1 MTSRRTY
8 SILLIITLL
17 CSITANAQNYLGTD
31 FWVGHI
37 VNGGDQ
43 RPHSIKITATGDTA
57 CQVTVSHPA
66 TGWTQTSALTA
77 GGQVTFQLPATALP
91 EHYSMVDAKGYH
103 VTSTASIQVSTLS
116 GVLASSD
123 ATSLIPTRIL
133 GTRYIVLDYP
143 ADPNLAALSET
154 GGTVTIVATE
164 DNTTVSY
171 TPPCALHTLPGDPP
185 APAAGTPTTHTLASA
200 GQTVTLLANS
210 ANSSLSGMEITSDK
224 PIAVFQGNQITHVP
238 HSSSSADMMYHQSV
252 PVELWGT
259 AYGLVATA
267 GRSVGDRVRVVA
279 DSACTVTLSDGTTF
293 NLSARGVHEFDLP
306 ANSTRMLTATSP
318 VSVGLCSK
326 SSDYG
331 GEAGDASLL
340 MVPPADYG
348 ISHGRFVTYTTERIH
363 TWYVVVVTD
372 QPAGMTHNGNNIASR
387 FQPIGTTGYSYAR
400 FTVGSGTHRLDHSN
414 GTFNAWTYGV
424 GNVQSYLY
432 SIGQSYPLP
441 VPDPC
446 AMGNGQGTDF
456 WATFLC
462 NDDDPANAE
471 LSLVATGQR
480 AADIT
485 VTNPVT
491 GHTQTAHLNAGG
503 MVKMTLPTATS
514 MPSAQPDNKGY
525 HITSTAP
532 ITLYGNNYIQGSW
545 DFTQVLPTLALSHQ
559 YLVQNYPNN
568 SDHPA
573 NIAIVATEDNTQLT
587 MVLPCTVTG
596 LSLPAGATYTVTL
609 NSGQTL
615 LLRANNGQNFSGM
628 EVSSNCKPFALFQ
641 GCGAGRVGDNGY
653 SSGRDHFMEQA
664 VPLEMWGTEFV
675 ATATKDRTE
684 GDRILVTAGDDN
696 CLVTFNGIND
706 NILARG
712 QSCEFNLASNT
723 TLHITTTQPAY
734 ACLYMTS
741 YRNGGT
747 NGDPG
752 AASLPP
758 VERWVE
764 RSDFMLVQCNNNP
777 NSQYYIANPYIN
789 IIAES
794 TAVGTLALD
803 GAVIPAAQ
811 FSPIAGTPYSHAR
824 MHIAYGAHCLDAGG
838 SGTFSA
844 RAYGLGRWVGFTYN
858 IDMVMDCY
866 ERCIPETQRD
876 TTEIY
881 DTTCVGTLYEG
892 HGFRF
897 DASRCSPGTFHL
909 WDSTVVADT
918 VHCRVLHLLV
928 LPTVETRLQHTIV
941 AGDTL
946 RFGDTLIT
954 LAGEYRFTY
963 TAANGCDSVVVLEVG
978 YEQVSFRASA
988 DGICPDDSVVLEAT
1002 GPSTFRWA
1010 STPHDPSLDSQQ
1022 GRNPIVV
1029 YPRTT
1034 TVYSLIDANGNPI
1047 ASHTVGVEPPPALCI
1062 EGVPPYIDFD
1072 HPVIIMHDCSEG
1084 RQRTSWD
1091 FDDGAHFTGARMR
1104 RIVPYPLPDSVR
1116 ATMTS
1121 CNRYGCCADT
1131 TLVLPTCTLSVWFP
1145 NVFTPDAASNN
1156 RFGCVTTHEVAE
1168 WEMDIYNR
1176 WGLLVWSTEE
1186 INQPW
1191 DGTKDGNPVKQEAY
1205 VYRWRLKD
1213 IHGNVRSGIG
1223 TVTLL
1228 R

>member
-1 MTSRRTY
+1 MTVILFITVCMHAGAQDTVGLPIHEEWDTY
-8 SILLIITLL
+8 SAT
-17 CSITANAQNYLGTD
+17 NNRD
-31 FWVGHI
+31 
-37 VNGGDQ
+37 VNGWLFCKSGITDQ
-43 RPHSIKITATGDTA
+43 SI
-57 CQVTVSHPA
+57 
-66 TGWTQTSALTA
+66 
-77 GGQVTFQLPATALP
+77 
-91 EHYSMVDAKGYH
+91 
-103 VTSTASIQVSTLS
+103 IQ
-116 GVLASSD
+116 
-123 ATSLIPTRIL
+123 R
-133 GTRYIVLDYP
+133 
-143 ADPNLAALSET
+143 AD
-154 GGTVTIVATE
+154 
-164 DNTTVSY
+164 
-171 TPPCALHTLPGDPP
+171 LH
-185 APAAGTPTTHTLASA
+185 A
-200 GQTVTLLANS
+200 
-210 ANSSLSGMEITSDK
+210 
-224 PIAVFQGNQITHVP
+224 
-238 HSSSSADMMYHQSV
+238 
-252 PVELWGT
+252 
-259 AYGLVATA
+259 
-267 GRSVGDRVRVVA
+267 
-279 DSACTVTLSDGTTF
+279 
-293 NLSARGVHEFDLP
+293 NLS
-306 ANSTRMLTATSP
+306 T
-318 VSVGLCSK
+318 
-326 SSDYG
+326 
-331 GEAGDASLL
+331 
-340 MVPPADYG
+340 
-348 ISHGRFVTYTTERIH
+348 
-363 TWYVVVVTD
+363 
-372 QPAGMTHNGNNIASR
+372 GNTN
-387 FQPIGTTGYSYAR
+387 
-400 FTVGSGTHRLDHSN
+400 GSGTVVATPYLAQVPDTFTFRLYGSSLHGRTASVEFGYIPDTPPIVDPADICNLFVPYDTVNISTGNQWIRTTVGLQPYFDIHGEAHRLAIRLINSYGQKLYLDEV
-414 GTFNAWTYGV
+414 GAWKAPTTECTGP
-424 GNVQSYLY
+424 G
-432 SIGQSYPLP
+432 
-441 VPDPC
+441 
-446 AMGNGQGTDF
+446 GTDF

-532 ITLYGNNYIQGSW
+532 ITLYGNNYLPGSW
-545 DFTQVLPTLALSHQ
+545 DFAQVLPTLALSHQ

-596 LSLPAGATYTVTL
+596 LSLPAGSTYTVTL

-641 GCGAGRVGDNGY
+641 GCGAGRVGDNGT
-653 SSGRDHFMEQA
+653 SSGRDHFVEQA

-675 ATATKDRTE
+675 ATATMDRSE
-684 GDRILVTAGDDN
+684 GDRILVTAGEDN
-696 CLVTFNGIND
+696 CLVTFNGINN

-712 QSCEFNLASNT
+712 QSCEFIVTSNN

-734 ACLYMTS
+734 ACLYMAS

-752 AASLPP
+752 AATLPP
-758 VERWVE
+758 VDRWVQ

-777 NSQYYIANPYIN
+777 ASTWYISNPYIN
-789 IIAES
+789 IIAEN

-803 GAVIPAAQ
+803 GTVIPAAQ
-811 FSPIAGTPYSHAR
+811 FSPIAGTPYSHTR
-824 MHIAYGAHCLDAGG
+824 MHIAYGPHTLDAGG

-866 ERCIPETQRD
+866 ERCIPATQRD
-876 TTEIY
+876 TVHLY
-881 DTTCVGTLYEG
+881 DTTCLGTLYEG

-909 WDSTVVADT
+909 WDWTVVADT
-918 VHCRVLHLLV
+918 MHMRVLHLLV
-928 LPTVETRLQHTIV
+928 LPTAETRLQHTLM

-988 DGICPDDSVVLEAT
+988 DGICPGDSVVLTAT
-1002 GPSTFRWA
+1002 GLHVFHWTSAP
-1010 STPHDPSLDSQQ
+1010 PDPTLAAQE
-1022 GRNPIVV
+1022 GRNPITVR
-1029 YPRTT
+1029 PATT
-1034 TVYSLIDANGNPI
+1034 TTYTLVDANGNTI
-1047 ASHTVGVEPPPALCI
+1047 ASHTVGVEPPPPLCI
-1062 EGVPPYIDFD
+1062 DNVPPYIEFD
-1072 HPVIIMHDCSEG
+1072 HPVVILRDCSEG

-1091 FDDGAHFTGARMR
+1091 FYDGAHFAGERMR
-1104 RIVPYPLPDSVR
+1104 RIMPLPMPDSVR
-1116 ATMTS
+1116 VTMTS

-1131 TLVLPTCTLSVWFP
+1131 TITIPTCTLSVWFP
-1145 NVFTPDAASNN
+1145 NVFTPDAEINN
-1156 RFGCVTTHEVAE
+1156 HFGCVTTHEVADF
-1168 WEMDIYNR
+1168 EMDIYNR
-1176 WGLLVWSTEE
+1176 WGLIVWSTKN

-1191 DGTKDGNPVKQEAY
+1191 DGTHNGTPVKQEAY
-1205 VYRWRLKD
+1205 VYRWRLRD
-1213 IHGNVRSGIG
+1213 TSNRILSGIG

>member
-1 MTSRRTY
+1 MTSGRTY

-17 CSITANAQNYLGTD
+17 CSITTNAQNYMGTD

-77 GGQVTFQLPATALP
+77 GGQVTFTLTESALP
-91 EHYSMVDAKGYH
+91 EHYSMVEAKGYH
-103 VTSTASIQVSTLS
+103 VTSTAGIQVSTLS
-116 GVLASSD
+116 SVLASSD
-123 ATSLIPTRIL
+123 ATALIPTRIL

-143 ADPNLAALSET
+143 ADPNLGET

-210 ANSSLSGMEITSDK
+210 ANSSLSGMEITADK
-224 PIAVFQGNQITHVP
+224 PIAVFQGNQITYVP
-238 HSSSSADMMYHQSV
+238 HGSSSADMMYHQSV

-279 DSACTVTLSDGTTF
+279 DSACTVSLSDGTTF
-293 NLSARGVHEFDLP
+293 NLAAHGVHEFDLP

-318 VSVGLCSK
+318 VSVGFCSK
-326 SSDYG
+326 SSTYR

-340 MVPPADYG
+340 MVPPTDYG

-372 QPAGMTHNGNNIASR
+372 QPAGMTHNGNNISSR

-400 FTVGSGTHRLDHSN
+400 FTVTSGTHRLDHSN

-532 ITLYGNNYIQGSW
+532 ITLYGNNYLPGSW

-568 SDHPA
+568 SNHPA

-596 LSLPAGATYTVTL
+596 LSLPIGATYTVTL

-615 LLRANNGQNFSGM
+615 LLRANNGQHFSGM

-641 GCGAGRVGDNGY
+641 GCGAGRVGDNGN

-675 ATATKDRTE
+675 ATATKDRSE
-684 GDRILVTAGDDN
+684 GDRVLVTAGDDN
-696 CLVTFNGIND
+696 CAVAVNGTTVAT
-706 NILARG
+706 LTRG
-712 QSCEFNLASNT
+712 QSYEHTLAANST
-723 TLHITTTQPAY
+723 ARITTTQPAY
-734 ACLYMTS
+734 ACLYMAS

-752 AASLPP
+752 AATLPP
-758 VERWVE
+758 VDRWVQ
-764 RSDFMLVQCNNNP
+764 RSNFMLVQCNNDP

-789 IIAES
+789 IIAENS
-794 TAVGTLALD
+794 AVGTLALD
-803 GAVIPAAQ
+803 GTVIPAAQ
-811 FSPIAGTPYSHAR
+811 FAPIAGTPYSHAR
-824 MHIAYGAHCLDAGG
+824 MHIAYGAHRLDAGG
-838 SGTFSA
+838 SGTFAA

-858 IDMVMDCY
+858 IDMDLDCA
-866 ERCIPETQRD
+866 ERCIPATQRD
-876 TTEIY
+876 TVHLY
-881 DTTCVGTLYEG
+881 DTTCLGMLYEG

-918 VHCRVLHLLV
+918 VHMRVLHLLV
-928 LPTVETRLQHTIV
+928 LPTAETRLRHTIV

-978 YEQVSFRASA
+978 YEAAGITASA
-988 DGICPDDSVVLEAT
+988 DGICPGDSVVLTAT
-1002 GPSTFRWA
+1002 GLHVFHWTSVP
-1010 STPHDPSLDSQQ
+1010 PDPTLAAQE
-1022 GRNPIVV
+1022 GRNPITVR
-1029 YPRTT
+1029 PATT
-1034 TVYSLIDANGNPI
+1034 TTYTLADANGNPI

-1116 ATMTS
+1116 VTMTS

-1145 NVFTPDAASNN
+1145 NVFTPDAESNN

-1168 WEMDIYNR
+1168 WELDIYNR
-1176 WGLLVWSTEE
+1176 WGLLVWSTKE
-1186 INQPW
+1186 ISQPW
-1191 DGTKDGNPVKQEAY
+1191 DGTKDGKPVKQEAY
-1205 VYRWRLKD
+1205 VYTWRLKD

>member
-1 MTSRRTY
+1 M
-8 SILLIITLL
+8 
-17 CSITANAQNYLGTD
+17 GTD

-77 GGQVTFQLPATALP
+77 GGQVTFTLTESALP
-91 EHYSMVDAKGYH
+91 EHYSMVEAKGYH
-103 VTSTASIQVSTLS
+103 VTSTAGIQVSTLS
-116 GVLASSD
+116 SVLASSD
-123 ATSLIPTRIL
+123 ATSIIPTHIL

-143 ADPNLAALSET
+143 ADPNRVAISET

-200 GQTVTLLANS
+200 GQTVTLLTNS
-210 ANSSLSGMEITSDK
+210 ANSSLSGMEITADK
-224 PIAVFQGNQITHVP
+224 PIAVFQGNQVTYVP
-238 HSSSSADMMYHQSV
+238 HGSSSADMMYHQSV
-252 PVELWGT
+252 PVNLWGT
-259 AYGLVATA
+259 TYGLVTTA

-279 DSACTVTLSDGTTF
+279 DSACTVSLSDGTTF
-293 NLSARGVHEFDLP
+293 NLAARGVHEFDLP

-318 VSVGLCSK
+318 VSVGFCSK
-326 SSDYG
+326 SSTYG

-372 QPAGMTHNGNNIASR
+372 QPAGMTHNGNNIVSR

-400 FTVGSGTHRLDHSN
+400 YAITSGTHRLDHSN

-424 GNVQSYLY
+424 GNVQSYIY

-441 VPDPC
+441 TPDPC

-568 SDHPA
+568 SNHPA
-573 NIAIVATEDNTQLT
+573 NIAIVATEDNTQLS

-609 NSGQTL
+609 DSGQTL
-615 LLRANNGQNFSGM
+615 LLRADNGQDFSGM
-628 EVSSNCKPFALFQ
+628 AVSSNCKPFALYQ
-641 GCGAGRVGDNGY
+641 GCGAGRVGDNGN

-675 ATATKDRTE
+675 ATATKDRNE
-684 GDRILVTAGDDN
+684 GDRVLVTAGGDN

-764 RSDFMLVQCNNNP
+764 RSDFMLVQCNNDP

-789 IIAES
+789 IIAEN

-803 GAVIPAAQ
+803 SAVIPAAQ
-811 FSPIAGTPYSHAR
+811 FSPIAGTPYSHTR
-824 MHIAYGAHCLDAGG
+824 MHIAYGPHTLDAGG

-858 IDMVMDCY
+858 IDMDLDCA
-866 ERCIPETQRD
+866 ERCIPATQRD
-876 TTEIY
+876 TVHLY
-881 DTTCVGTLYEG
+881 DTTCLGTLYEG
-892 HGFRF
+892 HGFHF

-909 WDSTVVADT
+909 WDWTVVADT

-928 LPTVETRLQHTIV
+928 LPTAETHLQHTLA

-988 DGICPDDSVVLEAT
+988 DGICPGDSVVLEAT
-1002 GPSTFRWA
+1002 GLSTFRWA
-1010 STPHDPSLDSQQ
+1010 STPHDPSLDRQQ

-1034 TVYSLIDANGNPI
+1034 TIYTLVDANGNTI

-1062 EGVPPYIDFD
+1062 NGVPPYIDFD
-1072 HPVIIMHDCSEG
+1072 HPVITLRDCSE
-1084 RQRTSWD
+1084 RRHQTSWD
-1091 FDDGAHFTGARMR
+1091 FYDGAHFAGERMR
-1104 RIVPYPLPDSVR
+1104 RIMPLPMPDSVR
-1116 ATMTS
+1116 VTMTS

-1131 TLVLPTCTLSVWFP
+1131 TITIPTCTLSVWFP
-1145 NVFTPDAASNN
+1145 NVFTPDAEINN
-1156 RFGCVTTHEVAE
+1156 HFGCVTTHEVAE
-1168 WEMDIYNR
+1168 FEMDIYNR
-1176 WGLLVWSTEE
+1176 WGLIVWSTKN

-1191 DGTKDGNPVKQEAY
+1191 DGTHNGTPVKQEAY
-1205 VYRWRLKD
+1205 VYRWRLRD
-1213 IHGNVRSGIG
+1213 TSNRILSGIG

>member
-1 MTSRRTY
+1 MTSGRTY

-17 CSITANAQNYLGTD
+17 CSITANAQNYMGTD

-123 ATSLIPTRIL
+123 ATVLIPTRIL

-143 ADPNLAALSET
+143 AYPNLAALSET

-210 ANSSLSGMEITSDK
+210 ANSSLSGMEITADK
-224 PIAVFQGNQITHVP
+224 PIAVFQGNQITYVP
-238 HSSSSADMMYHQSV
+238 HSGSSADMLYHQSV

-259 AYGLVATA
+259 TYGLVATA

-326 SSDYG
+326 SSTYG

-400 FTVGSGTHRLDHSN
+400 FTVTSGTHRLDHSN

-609 NSGQTL
+609 DSGQTL
-615 LLRANNGQNFSGM
+615 LLRANNGQHFSGM

-641 GCGAGRVGDNGY
+641 GCGAGRVGDNGT
-653 SSGRDHFMEQA
+653 SSGRDHFVEQA

-675 ATATKDRTE
+675 ATATKDRRE
-684 GDRILVTAGDDN
+684 GDRVLVTAGDDN
-696 CLVTFNGIND
+696 CAVAVNGATVAT
-706 NILARG
+706 LARG
-712 QSCEFNLASNT
+712 QSYEH
-723 TLHITTTQPAY
+723 TLTANSTAHITTTQPAY
-734 ACLYMTS
+734 ACLYMVS

-758 VERWVE
+758 VDRWVQ

-777 NSQYYIANPYIN
+777 ASTWYISNPYIN
-789 IIAES
+789 IIAENS
-794 TAVGTLALD
+794 AVGTLALD
-803 GAVIPAAQ
+803 GTVIPAAQ
-811 FSPIAGTPYSHAR
+811 FAPIAGTPYSHAR
-824 MHIAYGAHCLDAGG
+824 MHIAYGAHRLDAGG
-838 SGTFSA
+838 SGTFAA

-909 WDSTVVADT
+909 WDSTLVADT

-928 LPTVETRLQHTIV
+928 LPTAETRLRHTIV

-988 DGICPDDSVVLEAT
+988 DGICPGDSVVLEAT
-1002 GPSTFRWA
+1002 GPSSFRWA
-1010 STPHDPSLDSQQ
+1010 ATPHDPSLDRQQ

-1034 TVYSLIDANGNPI
+1034 TVYSLIDANGNTI

-1116 ATMTS
+1116 VTMTS

-1131 TLVLPTCTLSVWFP
+1131 TFVLPTCTLSVWFP
-1145 NVFTPDAASNN
+1145 NVFTPDAESNN

-1176 WGLLVWSTEE
+1176 WGLLVWSTKD

-1191 DGTKDGNPVKQEAY
+1191 DGTKDGKPVKQEAY

-1213 IHGNVRSGIG
+1213 IHGNVLSGIG